1 MVRLVA
7 ILFIVVSIALALV
20 KAGDLQ
26 VFSDILEKKIKS
38 SGEKWTLLSKHF
50 EEEENVLIVSWQITT
65 ASQELRSLMVV
76 ALAVR
81 KIAHHVTITAPSEA
95 KGRRLAKYIIDSVA
109 TFHRRK

>member
-1 MVRLVA
+1 
-7 ILFIVVSIALALV
+7 
-20 KAGDLQ
+20 
-26 VFSDILEKKIKS
+26 
-38 SGEKWTLLSKHF
+38 LLSKHF

-81 KIAHHVTITAPSEA
+81 KIAHHISLASAGVGVKIREIGQEAYLSQLNRSGEISMLFRQSNFVVTITAPSEA